1 MSSLDCIR
9 VLLQHGADPNGTSID
24 RQTPLTISAQ
34 YGHLDAVHILLNDPS
49 TDITVRAK
57 SGRSALSFAA
67 GSGHLEI
74 VEALLNRRAFRPD
87 DQDNTR
93 WTPLF

>member
-1 MSSLDCIR
+1 MSSLGSIKL
-9 VLLQHGADPNGTSID
+9 LLQHGADLNGIGID

-34 YGHLDAVHILLNDPS
+34 YGHLDAIQIILNDPR
-49 TDITVRAK
+49 TEARLKGK

-74 VEALLNRRAFRPD
+74 VEALLERGSFTAD
-87 DQDNTR
+87 DQDNAC
-93 WTPLF
+93 